1 MLWLAIIVF
10 KQWISDTKKSWN
22 SPGISCWEKEKGR
35 SEISHNS
42 DSVRSARWTDWIQ
55 GTDGG
60 QDHIWQEQTY
70 AYILPNFNLRLIPRT
85 QRWTWRGPV
94 MEPLSSSS
102 QCEHIKST
110 FPFTI
115 NCVSHW
121 PTWLGLPEARF
132 QPQQDGKSST
142 SDGPTTALHSRSS
155 ETTRSCPCPS
165 TQAASSILHAF
176 LLSPSK
182 HLCFRRAP

>member
-1 MLWLAIIVF
+1 MLWLAIIVL
-10 KQWISDTKKSWN
+10 KKWISDTKKSWN

-42 DSVRSARWTDWIQ
+42 DSVRSAWWTDWIQ

-102 QCEHIKST
+102 QSEHIKST

-115 NCVSHW
+115 NCVS
-121 PTWLGLPEARF
+121 L
-132 QPQQDGKSST
+132 
-142 SDGPTTALHSRSS
+142 
-155 ETTRSCPCPS
+155 
-165 TQAASSILHAF
+165 AF
-176 LLSPSK
+176 LIRAARSQVPTPTGWQELHIRWTNHCSSLSEFWDYQVLPLS
-182 HLCFRRAP
+182 LYSGCF